1 MSVEDLTDSLEDP
14 KDNPEGEPE
23 GQEPAPEA
31 TPEAA
36 PAAPEVKPEAEPAPE
51 AAPASVDLSK
61 ISAEDVLKVF
71 EREDVRE
78 RLLSEDSPVRRII
91 QSEKDKEIAR
101 ERRKTTE
108 ETRQRA
114 EAERLRVAEEER
126 RVLLEAKDYEGL
138 GQLEEKRLHEQEEL
152 TKYSRIVGTTI
163 ERLIREHPD
172 FAVLGEETIERIY
185 HEVDAARGT
194 VIDFTVRLAEARRQQ
209 DVAKA
214 SKEAL
219 SQVPTLV
226 EAEVEAALAARGLTA
241 RTDKSTAGDAPSAT
255 VSGGG
260 SPKPAPE
267 DMTYEKASTLYGEG
281 ELSWEEFQPWDEA
294 HKKEINK

>member
-14 KDNPEGEPE
+14 EDNPEGEPE

-31 TPEAA
+31 TPEVA
-36 PAAPEVKPEAEPAPE
+36 PAAPEVKPAAESAPE
-51 AAPASVDLSK
+51 ATPASVDLSK
-61 ISAEDVLKVF
+61 ISAEDVLKIF

-91 QSEKDKEIAR
+91 QSEKDKEIAK
-101 ERRKTTE
+101 ERRKTAE

-114 EAERLRVAEEER
+114 EAERLRAAEEER
-126 RVLLEAKDYEGL
+126 KALLEAKDYEGFA
-138 GQLEEKRLHEQEEL
+138 QLEEKRLNEQEEL

-185 HEVDAARGT
+185 HEVDAAKGT
-194 VIDFTVRLAEARRQQ
+194 VIDFTVKLAEARRQQ
-209 DVAKA
+209 DVDKA

-219 SQVPTLV
+219 SQVPSLV
-226 EAEVEAALAARGLTA
+226 AAEVEAALAARGLTA

-267 DMTYEKASTLYGEG
+267 DMTYEKASTQFGEG
-281 ELSWEEFQPWDEA
+281 EMSWEEFQPWDEA